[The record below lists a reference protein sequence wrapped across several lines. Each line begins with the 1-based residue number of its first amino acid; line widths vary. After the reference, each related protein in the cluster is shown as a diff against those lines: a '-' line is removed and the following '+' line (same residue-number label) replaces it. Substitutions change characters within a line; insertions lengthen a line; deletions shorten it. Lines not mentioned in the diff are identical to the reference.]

1 MSASSQIDLKDLAI
15 RGEPDGRP
23 NLAPKRRIVS
33 RVVLPGLLIIGFV
46 LVLAWA
52 ARDTYLPRTPVTV
65 VPVRVSLSE
74 LQSGGTPLF
83 NAAGW
88 VEPRPTPIRVAA
100 LASGVVE
107 ELLVVEDQ
115 FVEQGEPIARLVDE
129 DAILALQQAEAVY
142 RLREAEVNE
151 AEAAVTAAQIN
162 FDIPA
167 HLELPVAEAEAALA
181 AIETELSD
189 LPHQQ
194 KRAEARLRLA
204 EYDLETKKGLGDA
217 TTRLSVQEAQSE
229 LDAATAEVAELT
241 RREPTLI
248 KQRKA
253 LSRLV
258 DAAAKR
264 LELKTDEQQALD
276 AAQARLLAA
285 QSRLEQARVA
295 VDEAELRLSRMTVYA
310 PVDGR
315 ILDLTTQPGS
325 HVMGSTGAM
334 QGEDRSTVVKLY
346 DPEALQVRVDVRFE
360 DLPQTGGSQPVE
372 IRSPAVS
379 EPLSGEVLF
388 LTGFANIQKNTLE
401 VKVSVDNPPAVL
413 KPEMLVDVTFLAPE
427 TESADDEPPEQFRL
441 FVPQSLIQ
449 REGDA
454 AFVWVADIAE
464 QVARRQR
471 VAVGTSQT
479 SSFVEIT
486 DGLTAASRLIASGRE
501 RLEEGDRIL
510 VTGEEEVTGGELA
523 EPVSPN
529 RFPESSGN

>member
-1 MSASSQIDLKDLAI
+1 MSTSSQIDLKDLAI
-15 RGEPDGRP
+15 RGERDGRP
-23 NLAPKRRIVS
+23 SLAPKRRIIS

-46 LVLAWA
+46 SVLAWA
-52 ARDTYLPRTPVTV
+52 ARDTWLPRTPVTV

-129 DAILALQQAEAVY
+129 DAILALEQAKAVY
-142 RLREAEVNE
+142 RLREAEVKE
-151 AEAAVTAAQIN
+151 AQAAVTAAQVN

-181 AIETELSD
+181 AIETELSN

-204 EYDLETKKGLGDA
+204 EYDLETKKNLGDA

-229 LDAATAEVAELT
+229 RDAAIAEVAELT
-241 RREPTLI
+241 KRQPALI
-248 KQRKA
+248 NQKKA

-258 DAAAKR
+258 DAAATR

-285 QSRLEQARVA
+285 QSRLDQAKVA

-346 DPEALQVRVDVRFE
+346 DPQALQVRVDVRFE

-372 IRSPAVS
+372 VRSPAVS
-379 EPLSGEVLF
+379 APLKGEVLF

-401 VKVSVDNPPAVL
+401 VKVSIDDPPAVL
-413 KPEMLVDVTFLAPE
+413 KPDMLVDVTFLAPE
-427 TESADDEPPEQFRL
+427 TEAADDQPSEQFRL
-441 FVPQSLIQ
+441 FVPQSLVQ

-454 AFVWVADIAE
+454 AFVWVADVAE
-464 QVARRQR
+464 QVARRRR
-471 VAVGTSQT
+471 VTVGKNQNSD
-479 SSFVEIT
+479 FVEVT

-501 RLEEGDRIL
+501 LLEEGDRIL
-510 VTGEEEVTGGELA
+510 ITGEEAARGGDVA
-523 EPVSPN
+523 EPASPS
-529 RFPESSGN
+529 RFPESPGQ